1 MKLELIKLMNKEKYW
16 NNENNEING
25 KHEVNDPMSPWPHA
39 SMPQLN
45 ERVVHWN
52 LNKKVIWKIK
62 WNKVSKLNKF
72 VRTLKFRFDNVE
84 IDKI

>member
-52 LNKKVIWKIK
+52 WKIWNKQLNKV
-62 WNKVSKLNKF
+62 NNLNTFVEKLMF
-72 VRTLKFRFDNVE
+72 TFDKDK
-84 IDKI
+84 IDK

>member
-1 MKLELIKLMNKEKYW
+1 MNKEKSW
-16 NNENNEING
+16 NNELNGNNEING

-52 LNKKVIWKIK
+52 CKIWNKQLNKV
-62 WNKVSKLNKF
+62 NNLNTFVEKLMFTFEKD
-72 VRTLKFRFDNVE
+72 K
-84 IDKI
+84 IDK

>member
-1 MKLELIKLMNKEKYW
+1 MKLELIKWMNKEKYW

-45 ERVVHWN
+45 ERVVHWTWKIWNKQLNKVNN
-52 LNKKVIWKIK
+52 LNTFVE
-62 WNKVSKLNKF
+62 KLIF
-72 VRTLKFRFDNVE
+72 TFDKDK
-84 IDKI
+84 IDK